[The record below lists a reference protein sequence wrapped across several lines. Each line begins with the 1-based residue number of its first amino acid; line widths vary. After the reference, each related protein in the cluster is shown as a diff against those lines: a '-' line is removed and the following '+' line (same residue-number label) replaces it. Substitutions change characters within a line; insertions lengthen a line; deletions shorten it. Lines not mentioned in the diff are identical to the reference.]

1 MITEL
6 SIESPAQ
13 AYNLLQVVISPEA
26 QIRGELSSPGLP
38 HPTPPCPARLDLGLS
53 STHVLVSAFNHLWR
67 RTFDTSFI
75 THF

>member
-6 SIESPAQ
+6 STESPAQ

-38 HPTPPCPARLDLGLS
+38 HPTRPRPVRPKLVQYTRACLS
-53 STHVLVSAFNHLWR
+53 L
-67 RTFDTSFI
+67 
-75 THF
+75 